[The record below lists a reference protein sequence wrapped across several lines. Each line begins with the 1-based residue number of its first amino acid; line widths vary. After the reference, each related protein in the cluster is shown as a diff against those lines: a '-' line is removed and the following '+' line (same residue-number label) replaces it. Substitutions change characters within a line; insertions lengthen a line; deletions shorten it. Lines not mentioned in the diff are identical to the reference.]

1 MEPEELSSRVDK
13 IVYASQVRIT
23 NQTSKTSKAL
33 FNEMSLL
40 LQKLELDSEGLIIQS
55 QANRSILAKVDTYFN
70 SAFNK
75 SGYYD
80 TLDEI
85 TGNVVEITDANA
97 AYFTFVLDKYTPDKQ
112 FIKSLQKGAIAEIET
127 LLANEGLELSLKK
140 PIIDILNQNINTKA
154 SYVDL
159 VQQMRT
165 FILGD
170 ANTGPTLARY
180 AKQITNDALFNYSRA
195 YQEAISVGVGLE
207 FVKYSGGTQDDSRDF
222 CVQRANK
229 YFHKKEVEKWAS
241 QDWTGKRKGT
251 TSSTIFIY
259 AGGYNCSHQIIYV
272 SEATVPKSVLQRA
285 KQEGY
290 TK

>member
-1 MEPEELSSRVDK
+1 
-13 IVYASQVRIT
+13 
-23 NQTSKTSKAL
+23 
-33 FNEMSLL
+33 MSLL
-40 LQKLELDSEGLIIQS
+40 LQKLELDSDGLIKQT
-55 QANRSILAKVDTYFN
+55 QANRALLAQVDSYFN

-80 TLDEI
+80 TLDKI
-85 TGNVVEITDANA
+85 SGNVVEITDANA
-97 AYFTFVLDKYTPDKQ
+97 AYFTFILDKFTPDKQ
-112 FIKSLQKGAIAEIET
+112 FIKSLQRSSITQVES
-127 LLANEGLELSLKK
+127 LLANEGLELTLKR

-154 SYVDL
+154 AYVDL
-159 VQQMRT
+159 VDQIRV

-170 ANTGPTLARY
+170 SETGPTLARY

-195 YQEAISVGVGLE
+195 YQEAISVGAGLE

-241 QDWTGKRKGT
+241 LDWAGKRKGT

-259 AGGYNCSHQIIYV
+259 AGGYFCKHQIIYV
-272 SEATVPKSVLQRA
+272 SEITVPKSVIKRA
-285 KQEGY
+285 RDAGY
-290 TK
+290 